1 MNDGEFEALRH
12 RLLAVLERWRS
23 PLGLNW
29 WRLTYE
35 YDRTGQDLRLP
46 ESSPAGLKTF
56 VAAETTPDW
65 KYLHATILFNMPK
78 LQEADDEYMEYIVV
92 HELMHVL
99 LHETREGR
107 SEDGW
112 LHEERV
118 ATTLAHAFIWTRQAG
133 ATDAEDKAEHLD
145 VPDLGF
151 QELRMAANGA
161 TANASG

>member
-1 MNDGEFEALRH
+1 MNDQEFEATRD

-46 ESSPAGLKTF
+46 ESGPSTIKTF
-56 VAAETTPDW
+56 VAAETSPDW
-65 KYLHATILFNMPK
+65 KYLHATIVFNMPK
-78 LQEADDEYMEYIVV
+78 LQEADDEYLEYTVV

-118 ATTLAHAFIWTRQAG
+118 ATTLAHAFLWTRQAG
-133 ATDAEDKAEHLD
+133 AEEEAKPEL
-145 VPDLGF
+145 VPDMGMT
-151 QELRMAANGA
+151 EGPC
-161 TANASG
+161 T